1 LGLICSVDEYL
12 RNHIA
17 LFPQGDEID
26 QVNRLLGP
34 MPSTSEA
41 VKTALEAQRT
51 KELLS
56 IESRNLNPN
65 NELKRIFGVKIV
77 QSEQRYVC
85 VSDPRVS

>member
-1 LGLICSVDEYL
+1 
-12 RNHIA
+12 
-17 LFPQGDEID
+17 LFHQGDEID

-85 VSDPRVS
+85 VKLIRVVICKH